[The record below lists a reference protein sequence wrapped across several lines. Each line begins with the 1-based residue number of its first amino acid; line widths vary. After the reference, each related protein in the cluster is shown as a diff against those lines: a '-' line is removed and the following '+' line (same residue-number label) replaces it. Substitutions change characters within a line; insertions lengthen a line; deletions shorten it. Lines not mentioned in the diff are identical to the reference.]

1 MATDGRLDERIS
13 RWLEAEAPGRLPDR
27 ALRATFERTRRTRQ
41 QGGWHVL
48 LGRSHMPRSVL
59 ALGGAALVVVVAA
72 VALSFYGNRT
82 GVGGPA
88 SPSPSPTPSPTA
100 TVAVP
105 SPSPTPEGLLPEGPH
120 VLLNEGSVSMTVTIA
135 APDWYGPGSGLLA
148 KGDAGMIVFAGEDLY
163 VYGDPCHWSTTRPAR
178 PSTTVDAFV
187 AAMSAQKSRDA
198 TTPGD
203 VTVGEYAGKSITLH
217 VPDDADFA
225 KCDQGTFGSW
235 GIASTD
241 QSPFRYQQGPG
252 QIDKLWVLDVD
263 GKLVVI
269 DIAYA
274 RGTPQTVIDEL
285 EAIVESAT
293 FK

>member
-1 MATDGRLDERIS
+1 
-13 RWLEAEAPGRLPDR
+13 
-27 ALRATFERTRRTRQ
+27 
-41 QGGWHVL
+41 
-48 LGRSHMPRSVL
+48 MPRTVV
-59 ALGGAALVVVVAA
+59 ALGGAALVLVVAA
-72 VALSFYGNRT
+72 AALIYGDRT

-88 SPSPSPTPSPTA
+88 SPSPSPTLFPTA
-100 TVAVP
+100 TVAVA

-120 VLLNEGSVSMTVTIA
+120 VLLNEGSVSITVTIA

-198 TTPGD
+198 TKPGD
-203 VTVGEYAGKSITLH
+203 VTVGGHAGKSITLH

-225 KCDQGTFGSW
+225 QCDQGTFGSW
-235 GIASTD
+235 GIAGTD
-241 QSPFRYQQGPG
+241 QSPFRYHQGPG

-269 DIAYA
+269 DIAYSG
-274 RGTPQTVIDEL
+274 GTPQTVIDEL